1 MARRLLLVW
10 SALFLLAVSAEAL
23 VIDPNPLL
31 GTPDPGS
38 APPPGSDPGWDHVGS
53 FGSASAVYLG
63 KNALGESWILT
74 AAHTGSPGSVT
85 LGGTSYATDI
95 SVGFTNPSGGA
106 ADLRA
111 WRLVGDPGLSGLSI
125 SASTPL
131 AATALTVIGHGNTTG
146 AATCWDAGW
155 NASGCLGAP
164 HSGYLWA
171 AGAQQWGTNLV
182 SPASAALDTL
192 ANDLGLVDAIF
203 ATSFDDASTV
213 LEAQAAAGDSGGG
226 AFVNNAGQWELAGLT
241 LAIGWIPNDPARP
254 AAIAALGEDFT
265 FFVDLSF
272 YRDQIQAGTG
282 VPVPEPGSGLLLGLG
297 LLALS
302 VRRRR

>member
-1 MARRLLLVW
+1 MASRLILIGCVV
-10 SALFLLAVSAEAL
+10 FLLAVPAGAI

-31 GTPDPGS
+31 GTPDPAS
-38 APPPGSDPGWDHVGS
+38 APPPGSDPGWDHVGTY
-53 FGSASAVYLG
+53 GSGSAVYLG
-63 KNALGESWILT
+63 KNASGESWILT
-74 AAHTGSPGSVT
+74 AAHTGSSGSFT
-85 LGGTSYATDI
+85 LGGTTYATDA
-95 SVGFTNPSGGA
+95 SVGFTNPGGGT

-111 WRLVGDPGLSGLSI
+111 WRLVGDPGLAGLSI

-131 AATALTVIGHGNTTG
+131 AATAITVIGHGNSTG

-155 NASGCLGAP
+155 NAGSCLGAP

-171 AGAQQWGTNLV
+171 SGAKQWGTNLV

-192 ANDLGLVDAIF
+192 ANDLGLADAIF
-203 ATSFDDASTV
+203 ATGFDDASTV
-213 LEAQAAAGDSGGG
+213 LESQAAVGDSGGG
-226 AFVNNAGQWELAGLT
+226 AFVNNGGQWELAGLT

-254 AAIAALGEDFT
+254 SSIAALGEDFT
-265 FFVDLSF
+265 YYVDLSF

-282 VPVPEPGSGLLLGLG
+282 VPVPEPGTGLLLGLG
-297 LLALS
+297 LVALS